1 MAQGIDKQQAHD
13 LIDQIPAERLPAAI
27 KLLKLMVPLAIDDEP
42 VTEGDRQAILRS
54 EAWFREHGGRG
65 IPMSDVLADFG
76 LSMDDFPMKDK
87 ARDSN
92 D

>member
-1 MAQGIDKQQAHD
+1 MARMIDKQEAHD
-13 LIDQIPAERLPAAI
+13 LIDQIPVERLPAAI
-27 KLLKLMVPLAIDDEP
+27 KLLKSMVPPAIDDEP

-76 LSMDDFPMKDK
+76 LTMDDFPLKDK
-87 ARDSN
+87 VGDPN